1 MGEFNGEFENVND
14 NEMGEVEI
22 KDDMESDGV
31 DEEDVD
37 EVIMGKVMKEGE
49 GKNKESKEEMG
60 EGLKKEKKDFEIKKI
75 WG

>member
-60 EGLKKEKKDFEIKKI
+60 EGWKKEKKDFEIKKI